1 MSTRHN
7 HVKTELC
14 RYEEAAWA
22 PLLPGADWAWRVT
35 GPSGQTITGA
45 LKGNKT
51 EAQGRAK
58 AIARKMKKVTC
69 GDITRVF
76 RIRANQDI

>member
-1 MSTRHN
+1 MSAMHN

-22 PLLPGADWAWRVT
+22 PLMPGADWAWRVT
-35 GPSGQTITGA
+35 SPSGQTIAGA
-45 LKGNKT
+45 LKGKKA
-51 EAQGRAK
+51 EAQGRVK
-58 AIARKMKKVTC
+58 AIAKKMKKIAS

-76 RIRANQDI
+76 RIRASQGE